1 MKHLIL
7 VRHAKA
13 SWNNPDIADIDRPLN
28 DTGRREV
35 PTMGERLA
43 AREIMPDMIVS
54 SPAERAHHTA
64 TMLAPYMKL
73 PSDRIEVLDEM
84 FLADTDVLL
93 SLTQL
98 CDNNVECLMMVGH
111 NPGLT
116 QFANMMTEVAVDN
129 IPTCG
134 MYHMRF
140 DVDAWHNV
148 ELKTGDYVAF
158 DFPRNQ

>member
-13 SWNNPDIADIDRPLN
+13 AWNRSDIADIDRPLN

-43 AREIMPDMIVS
+43 ARDIMPDMIMS
-54 SPAERAHHTA
+54 SPAERALHTA
-64 TMLAPYMKL
+64 TMLAPYVKL
-73 PSDRIEVLDEM
+73 PSDRIVIQDELY
-84 FLADTDVLL
+84 LADTDILL
-93 SLTQL
+93 SITQL
-98 CDNNVECLMMVGH
+98 TDANVDCMIIVGH

-134 MYHMRF
+134 MYHMKF
-140 DVDAWHNV
+140 DIDAWHKV
-148 ELKTGDYVAF
+148 DLKIGDYVAF
-158 DFPRNQ
+158 DFPRNH

>member
-13 SWNNPDIADIDRPLN
+13 IWNSTDIPDLDRPLS

-43 AREIMPDMIVS
+43 ARGIMPDMIIA
-54 SPAERAHHTA
+54 SPAERAWHTA
-64 TMLAPYMKL
+64 TMLAPYVKL
-73 PSDRIEVLDEM
+73 PSDRVEIVEEL

-93 SLTQL
+93 SITQM
-98 CDNNVECLMMVGH
+98 CDSNVDCLIIVGH
-111 NPGLT
+111 NPGIT
-116 QFANMMTEVAVDN
+116 QFANMMTDVAVDN

-134 MYHMRF
+134 MYHMKF
-140 DVDAWHNV
+140 DVDAWYDI

-158 DFPRNQ
+158 DFPRNH